1 VVLKKRL
8 AFVRSS
14 SVGGDVADADVG
26 VVDADVDVVDA
37 DVDVVDADVDV
48 VVWISKACLLRW
60 TKA

>member
-1 VVLKKRL
+1 MVLKKRL

-26 VVDADVDVVDA
+26 VVDADVDVV
-37 DVDVVDADVDV
+37 
-48 VVWISKACLLRW
+48 VWISKACLLRW